1 MGETDEV
8 SKKEHRTVLYIP
20 SECLQFSPEEASKD
34 KQLLERMEGEWRV
47 LHKSNHH
54 VFPMLGA
61 KSTNG
66 HMDTNVG
73 IQSKKWL
80 EKDILE

>member
-34 KQLLERMEGEWRV
+34 KQLLERMEGEATPTIKPIPSPTFV
-47 LHKSNHH
+47 
-54 VFPMLGA
+54 P
-61 KSTNG
+61 
-66 HMDTNVG
+66 
-73 IQSKKWL
+73 
-80 EKDILE
+80 